1 MADTAASP
9 SPWWYRAR
17 ALLIGAAYGAGFFL
31 GYLSLTNV
39 TPPPAYVE
47 WGRAGGDAGIAVLAW
62 TGIALTLVAWLV
74 RASGTAYLRRDV
86 VFASDVQRDRL
97 IVAGP
102 FRYVRNPLYLGNVLM
117 ALGIGLYAPP
127 LGFAIIV
134 LGNVAIGVVLARE
147 EARQLARRYGTV
159 YEAFRVAVPAFVPRL
174 TPATVAGTSSATPS
188 VRSALLGE
196 SGCFGMALALVPIAL
211 FGNAGLPAFY
221 AIWIVAIGSFFVVNR
236 VRRRD
241 SADIAR

>member
-1 MADTAASP
+1 MAERPAST

-17 ALLIGAAYGAGFFL
+17 AVLIGAAYGAGFFL
-31 GYLSLTNV
+31 GYLSFTNV
-39 TPPPAYVE
+39 APLPAFVE

-62 TGIALTLVAWLV
+62 TGIALTLLAWLV

-102 FRYVRNPLYLGNVLM
+102 FRYVRNPLYLGNVLL
-117 ALGIGLYAPP
+117 AAGIGLYAPP

-134 LGNVAIGVVLARE
+134 LGNVAIVIALARE
-147 EARQLARRYGTV
+147 EARQLARRYGPV
-159 YEAFRVAVPAFVPRL
+159 YSAFRAAVPAFVPRL
-174 TPATVAGTSSATPS
+174 TPATVAGSSSATPS
-188 VRSALLGE
+188 LRSALLGE

-211 FGNAGLPAFY
+211 FGKAGLPAFY
-221 AIWIVAIGSFFVVNR
+221 AIWIVAIGSFFVINR
-236 VRRRD
+236 ARRRD
-241 SADIAR
+241 SAGTVR